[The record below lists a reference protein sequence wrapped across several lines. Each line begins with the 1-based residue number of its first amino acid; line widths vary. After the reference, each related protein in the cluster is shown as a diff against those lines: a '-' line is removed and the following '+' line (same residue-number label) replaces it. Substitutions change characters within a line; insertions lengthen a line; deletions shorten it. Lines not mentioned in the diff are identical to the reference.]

1 MRSRP
6 IRVMIVDDSAIVR
19 QVASEAINAQPDMT
33 VLATAVDPLF
43 AIDKMRKEWPD
54 VVVLDIE
61 MPRMDGL
68 TFLRKLMAER
78 PTPVVIC
85 STLVESGA
93 RASFEALSAGAVGL
107 VTKPKV
113 GLKQFLQ
120 DESDSLVAAV
130 RAAASARLHPAK
142 AKARV
147 TPAAEVAPRPKL
159 TLDDLPRGPR
169 LASGG
174 DRTRIVAIG
183 TSTGGT
189 LALEAVLT
197 ALPEEVPGIV
207 VVQHMPAGFTEMFA
221 RRLNGL
227 CRIQVREARHGD
239 RIESGLA
246 LIAPGGRHLQ
256 VARDGNGYFV
266 GVMDGPLIN
275 RHKPSVDVLFRSVA
289 RVAGGNALGVIM
301 TGMGDDGALGL
312 KEMRD
317 AGAATIAEAEETCV
331 VFGMPKEA
339 ILRGAAGSV
348 LPLHDIPGGLL
359 AWSHGKAG

>member
-93 RASFEALSAGAVGL
+93 KASFEALSAGAVGL

-130 RAAASARLHPAK
+130 RAAANARLHPAR
-142 AKARV
+142 ARAA
-147 TPAAEVAPRPKL
+147 PAAESPPRPKL
-159 TLDDLPRGPR
+159 TLGDLPRGPR
-169 LASGG
+169 LAAGG

-197 ALPEEVPGIV
+197 ALPEASPGIV

-239 RIESGLA
+239 RVEPGLA

-289 RVAGGNALGVIM
+289 RVAGGNALGIIM

-317 AGAATIAEAEETCV
+317 AGATTIAEAEETCV

-339 ILRGAAGSV
+339 IQRGAVGSV
-348 LPLHDIPGGLL
+348 LPLHDIAGGLL
-359 AWSHGKAG
+359 AWSRGKDC

>member
-93 RASFEALSAGAVGL
+93 KASFEALSAGAVGL

-130 RAAASARLHPAK
+130 RSAASARLRPGKGK
-142 AKARV
+142 A
-147 TPAAEVAPRPKL
+147 AALPEVVPRPKL
-159 TLDDLPRGPR
+159 TLDDLPKGPR
-169 LASGG
+169 LAAGS

-197 ALPEEVPGIV
+197 ALPEDVPGMV

-227 CRIQVREARHGD
+227 CRIEVREARHGD
-239 RIESGLA
+239 RVEPGLA

-289 RVAGGNALGVIM
+289 RVAGGNALGIIM

-312 KEMRD
+312 KEMRE

-339 ILRGAAGSV
+339 ILRGAVGNV

-359 AWSHGKAG
+359 AWSQGKAG